1 MAQMLIDSNKC
12 NQCKL
17 CVIECPINI
26 IRIREGD
33 TIPSWVGGGSR
44 LCLICGHCVAVC
56 PPGAL
61 GLDTMKP
68 EDCIPTGKKWLPT
81 PEQSEHFLK
90 ARRSVRVYKEQAV
103 EREKLAKLID
113 IASYAP
119 SGHNGQ
125 PVEWLVITDKKE
137 VKRLAGLTADWL
149 RLVIKEQPQLA
160 SALQAKRVVTG
171 WDSGLDTISRNA
183 PHLIVAHA
191 NNNLTGG
198 DFQIALEY
206 LELAAFSQGL
216 GSCWAGY
223 MQGAAAL
230 YPPMAE
236 VLQLPEGHRSFG
248 AMLIGYPAH
257 KLARI
262 PIRNKPKIIW
272 R

>member
-1 MAQMLIDSNKC
+1 MAQMQIDSNKC

-17 CVIECPINI
+17 CVLECPINI

-33 TIPSWVGGGSR
+33 TTPSWIGGGSR
-44 LCLICGHCVAVC
+44 LCLNCGHCVAVC

-68 EDCIPTGKKWLPT
+68 EECTPTGKDWLPT
-81 PEQSEHFLK
+81 PEQAEHFLK
-90 ARRSVRVYKEQAV
+90 SRRSVRVYKEQPV

-113 IASYAP
+113 IARYAP

-137 VKRLAGLTADWL
+137 VRHLAELTADWL
-149 RLVIKEQPQLA
+149 RWVIKEQPQLA
-160 SALQAKRVVTG
+160 SVLQAKRVVSG
-171 WDSGLDTISRNA
+171 WDSGLDTISRGA

-191 NNNLTGG
+191 NKDMQAR

-206 LELAAFSQGL
+206 LELAAYSQGL
-216 GSCWAGY
+216 GACWAGY
-223 MQGAAAL
+223 MQGAAAY
-230 YPPMAE
+230 YPSMIEA
-236 VLQLPEGHRSFG
+236 LKLPEDHQSFG

-257 KLARI
+257 KLSRI